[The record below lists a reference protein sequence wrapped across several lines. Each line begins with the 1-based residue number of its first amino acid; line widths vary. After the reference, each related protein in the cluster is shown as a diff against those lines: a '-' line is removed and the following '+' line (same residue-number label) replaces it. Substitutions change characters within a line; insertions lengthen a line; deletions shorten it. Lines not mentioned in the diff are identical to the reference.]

1 MSSLGSQITNCV
13 LLLYEIFS
21 MKRVPSQ
28 SWLQSVFTAIML
40 SVVMGTMVTLANFS
54 PTSLTEGYQAPALP
68 NRNSLTESLP
78 RAPQIPSAN
87 PATLRQSGS
96 ALLQQF
102 NPDSANDSRTMRD
115 QIAALSGEVAHPDSN
130 SPTDPLGNNAAT
142 SENTQSSVSVS
153 GSLPAGTLSSEPR
166 SSQLGQSAVNRY
178 GRDALL
184 SWYNSLAATMVLR
197 AEVVTKQTQKL
208 ADKFDEVN
216 SIHRE
221 INQYWKDLNSTS
233 NAILVQLPTNPGR

>member
-1 MSSLGSQITNCV
+1 MVSS
-13 LLLYEIFS
+13 YEAFS
-21 MKRVPSQ
+21 MKKGRSQ
-28 SWLQSVFTAIML
+28 LWSQSVFTAIML
-40 SVVMGTMVTLANFS
+40 SFVMGTMLTLANFS
-54 PTSLTEGYQAPALP
+54 PASLTEGYQAPALP
-68 NRNSLTESLP
+68 NRDSLTGNLP

-87 PATLRQSGS
+87 PATLRQSGNT
-96 ALLQQF
+96 LLQQF
-102 NPDSANDSRTMRD
+102 NPDSANDSRAIRD
-115 QIAALSGEVAHPDSN
+115 QIAALSGEVAQPNAS

-142 SENTQSSVSVS
+142 SENTQSSVSSS
-153 GSLPAGTLSSEPR
+153 GTLPAGTVSAEPR
-166 SSQLGQSAVNRY
+166 SSRLGQSAVDRY

-184 SWYNSLAATMVLR
+184 SWYNALAATMVLR

-216 SIHRE
+216 TIHKE